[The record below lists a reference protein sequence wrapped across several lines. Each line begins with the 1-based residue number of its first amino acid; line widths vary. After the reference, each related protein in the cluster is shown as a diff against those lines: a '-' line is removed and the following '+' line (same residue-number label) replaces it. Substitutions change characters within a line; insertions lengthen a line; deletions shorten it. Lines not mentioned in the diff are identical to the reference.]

1 MQTDL
6 YPQSILKTK
15 SNRMAYVGSINA
27 PEPDID
33 RNEWYTPE
41 IYIRAATEVMG
52 AIDLDPYSDAKA
64 NEIVKAKQLLTKHDN
79 PIQTYRWPS
88 AKTVWMNPPY
98 GRGLI
103 DLCIDK
109 FCRELHWQ
117 NFEAIVLTNNAT
129 ETQWFQQLLRCS
141 SSVCLTNHRIE
152 FVDATGKK
160 IKYRKSDGKKV
171 SGNTRGQTFFHFVNH
186 SSDECNRY
194 QKDRF
199 RYFFREFGSILTH

>member
-41 IYIRAATEVMG
+41 IYIRAAMEVLG
-52 AIDLDPYSDAKA
+52 TLDLDPYSDAKA
-64 NEIVKAKQLLTKHDN
+64 NEIVKAKQFITKEN
-79 PIQTYRWPS
+79 PIHTLWPQV
-88 AKTVWMNPPY
+88 KTVFMNPPY
-98 GRGLI
+98 SRGLI
-103 DLCIDK
+103 DLCVDRFLIE
-109 FCRELHWQ
+109 FLRQ

-129 ETQWFQQLLRCS
+129 ETQWFQQLLSCS
-141 SSVCLTNHRIE
+141 QSICLTNHRIE